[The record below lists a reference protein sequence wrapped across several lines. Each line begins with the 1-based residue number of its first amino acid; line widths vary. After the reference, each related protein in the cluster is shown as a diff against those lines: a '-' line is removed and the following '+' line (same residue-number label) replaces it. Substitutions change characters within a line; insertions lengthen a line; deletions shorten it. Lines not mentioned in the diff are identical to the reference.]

1 MCSSFCHPP
10 LMVRSGTWRTA
21 ATSWMIFP
29 SPSSPSFQR
38 KSLIISSVI
47 YPQPS
52 TSPKFKLPKK
62 SFRGLNIC
70 PQTNFSFCFVPY
82 DLVACHSWLVS
93 QHALDLY
100 AFMSWLT
107 FFFFFLDHGARSL
120 KFKICCHLHRS
131 ETFTDYFTFL
141 SLNFLNCIM
150 GIIKSI

>member
-29 SPSSPSFQR
+29 SLSSPSFQR
-38 KSLIISSVI
+38 KSLIIYSVI

-70 PQTNFSFCFVPY
+70 PQTNFSFCFVPW
-82 DLVACHSWLVS
+82 DSVACHSWLVS

-107 FFFFFLDHGARSL
+107 FFFFLIMEPEVSNSRSAA
-120 KFKICCHLHRS
+120 
-131 ETFTDYFTFL
+131 TFIGRKPSQIISL
-141 SLNFLNCIM
+141 SSV
-150 GIIKSI
+150 SISLIV